1 MNSINN
7 GWDSTKR
14 EETHYFFT
22 VVPQIR
28 TKMGKKR
35 KRDKKI

>member
-14 EETHYFFT
+14 EETHHFHCG
-22 VVPQIR
+22 PSNQNQN
-28 TKMGKKR
+28 GKKEKTR
-35 KRDKKI
+35 